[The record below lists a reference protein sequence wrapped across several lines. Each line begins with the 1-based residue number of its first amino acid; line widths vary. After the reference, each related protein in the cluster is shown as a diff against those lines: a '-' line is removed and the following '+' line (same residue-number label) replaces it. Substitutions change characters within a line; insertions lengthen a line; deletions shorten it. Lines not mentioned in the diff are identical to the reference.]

1 MSGTLF
7 TSTTSGALFG
17 AALASSGVYAPSVI
31 ISQMHLSTFHMLKV
45 FITASASSAVI
56 ISVFDRLAISKSC
69 PRSPSPL
76 GFFGRY
82 DGNIVGG
89 LMVGVGMALTGA
101 CPGTVLVQLASGV
114 RSGWYV
120 LAGGVLGGIV
130 YAWPVSAF
138 VKTRTEAARRKD
150 KAQGQ
155 EEANQKLTV
164 QSRLGVSTPAGV
176 AGYVALC
183 LSVLGVATAVDPT
196 RSPLGLPP
204 LLGGLAIGAAQAATL
219 LLTGNAVGV
228 STGYEVAGQ
237 YFWRLLNPS
246 SKSKSGPAPPLRS
259 LFFAGG
265 IIAGALAYNYSGN
278 GPLAGVAAG
287 VDVTASSGVIGG
299 LVMVLGARLAGGCTS
314 GHGISGMSMLG
325 ISSFIT
331 VACMFAGGM
340 GAAWVMG

>member
-1 MSGTLF
+1 MSHTLLA
-7 TSTTSGALFG
+7 STAAGALFG

-45 FITASASSAVI
+45 FITASACSAVVI
-56 ISVFDRLAISKSC
+56 HLFDHLALSKST
-69 PRSPSPL
+69 PRAPSSL
-76 GFFGRY
+76 GLFGRY
-82 DGNIVGG
+82 DGNLVGG
-89 LMVGVGMALTGA
+89 LMVGLGMALTGA

-120 LAGGVLGGIV
+120 LAGELVGGILH
-130 YAWPVSAF
+130 AGPVSAALEA
-138 VKTRTEAARRKD
+138 TRRNVRDLEGSGARR
-150 KAQGQ
+150 
-155 EEANQKLTV
+155 TV
-164 QSRLGVSTPAGV
+164 QSRLGVSTSVGV
-176 AGYVALC
+176 AGYVVLC
-183 LSVLGVATAVDPT
+183 LGMLGVATATAESASSAV
-196 RSPLGLPP
+196 GLAPVF
-204 LLGGLAIGAAQAATL
+204 GGLVIGAAQAATL

-237 YFWRLLNPS
+237 YFWRLLGLS

-265 IIAGALAYNYSGN
+265 IVAGALAFSYSGYAARAESV
-278 GPLAGVAAG
+278 AGVEISAFRG
-287 VDVTASSGVIGG
+287 VVGG

-340 GAAWVMG
+340 GAAWFMG